1 MALRF
6 GANINHQTITD
17 CCTNKTSGVVFTSI
31 VIKQLQIAV
40 QIVRQLV
47 NCSLCGIYLYCH
59 LFLVMINKTRHN
71 HKHRQFNKI
80 GDFCRNTKFVFA
92 RCSTAQ
98 VLSSESRAISDI
110 GVNSEVKSHV
120 RNQHGKIERLRHA
133 ERDHHQ

>member
-1 MALRF
+1 MAPRF
-6 GANINHQTITD
+6 AANINHQTITD

-40 QIVRQLV
+40 QISQLV
-47 NCSLCGIYLYCH
+47 NCGLCGIYLDCH

-92 RCSTAQ
+92 QCSTAQ